1 MTVKKEMK
9 QRTAALHNLG
19 CKVNAYETESMQQ
32 MLEQAGYKNV
42 DFADIAD
49 VYISTSDLLL
59 EYHLPKASSWCD
71 LVLLGVGDKGY
82 EVIIV
87 ELKNYRK
94 ETETKPGDF
103 EGLIWHNGTVRQ
115 HPAAQ
120 VRQYT
125 QYCQYFHST
134 VVEEKANDPEPK
146 KEEVQTGN
154 IVKSPMVGTFYIK
167 PSPTSNPYVEVGS
180 EVKKGTV
187 LCIIEAMKLMNEIE
201 SEFDGKIVEILV
213 KDGEP
218 VEYGQP
224 LFRIV

>member
-1 MTVKKEMK
+1 MEYEKIKQLMTDMGNSKLTSIDIEFPDGVKIKMEK
-9 QRTAALHNLG
+9 NATAVAT
-19 CKVNAYETESMQQ
+19 VQQ
-32 MLEQAGYKNV
+32 V
-42 DFADIAD
+42 
-49 VYISTSDLLL
+49 
-59 EYHLPKASSWCD
+59 
-71 LVLLGVGDKGY
+71 
-82 EVIIV
+82 
-87 ELKNYRK
+87 
-94 ETETKPGDF
+94 
-103 EGLIWHNGTVRQ
+103 
-115 HPAAQ
+115 
-120 VRQYT
+120 
-125 QYCQYFHST
+125 

-201 SEFDGKIVEILV
+201 SEFDGKIAEILV

-218 VEYGQP
+218 VEYGMP